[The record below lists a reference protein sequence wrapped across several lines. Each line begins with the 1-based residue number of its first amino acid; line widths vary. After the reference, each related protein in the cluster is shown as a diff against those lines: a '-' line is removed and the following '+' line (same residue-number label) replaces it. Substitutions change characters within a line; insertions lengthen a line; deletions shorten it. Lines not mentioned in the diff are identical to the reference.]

1 MRSGVRSPYAPPFI
15 QKGPLLSGSLFIPPQ
30 SFLVILATPRRGYG
44 EKVETWV
51 NLPYSALPRTA
62 TAMAARPVYGAT
74 RYLGAQKQ
82 NNGID
87 CNFFPIGNRCGFS
100 NRGYGRESAA
110 NRPPNGLF
118 PLFDAR
124 EGIANRE
131 KVAKKLRFLFSR
143 GMDRCNGA
151 DSVKDVR
158 GIDDDNGTNPAEEDR
173 HFANVAIAFFV
184 ASFCTCPFAMLS

>member
-1 MRSGVRSPYAPPFI
+1 
-15 QKGPLLSGSLFIPPQ
+15 
-30 SFLVILATPRRGYG
+30 LVILATPRRGYG
-44 EKVETWV
+44 EKIATWV

-87 CNFFPIGNRCGFS
+87 CNFFAIGNRCGFS
-100 NRGYGRESAA
+100 NRGYGSESAA

-151 DSVKDVR
+151 DSVKDAR
-158 GIDDDNGTNPAEEDR
+158 EIDDDNGTNPAEEDR